1 MSIVFAN
8 NANTTIAGAITNT
21 ATSVTL
27 ATGSGALFP
36 SPTGGDYYVATFT
49 DAATGL
55 LREIVHV
62 TAMSG
67 DVATIVRAQEGT
79 TALNW
84 SAGDFF
90 ANEFT
95 AGQAAAFLQTA
106 VGGVTSFN
114 SRTGA
119 VTLTSSDVTSAL
131 GYTPATSSALVPTGA
146 VFYFGSPAAPTG
158 YLECNGSLLSTT
170 TYSALFGI
178 LGYTFGGSGVTFALP
193 DLRGEFVRGYDD
205 GRGVDPSRAFGSTQ
219 LDQEQGHLH
228 NWAVTT
234 SSSGGIYMGFAS
246 GGDNAL
252 YGNPGSSGAQQHTN
266 GPVSDGTNG
275 TPRVGSETRPVNVA
289 LLPCIKY

>member
-114 SRTGA
+114 TRTGA

-131 GYTPATSSALVPTGA
+131 GYTPATSSSLVPTGA

-219 LDQEQGHLH
+219 ADQLQGHLH
-228 NWAVTT
+228 NWAIST
-234 SSSGGIYMGFAS
+234 SGAGGISSGFSS
-246 GGDNAL
+246 GGDNL
-252 YGNPGSSGAQQHTN
+252 IYGNPGVTGSQQHTSD
-266 GPVSDGTNG
+266 PVNDGTNG
-275 TPRVGSETRPVNVA
+275 SPRYGSETRPVNVA